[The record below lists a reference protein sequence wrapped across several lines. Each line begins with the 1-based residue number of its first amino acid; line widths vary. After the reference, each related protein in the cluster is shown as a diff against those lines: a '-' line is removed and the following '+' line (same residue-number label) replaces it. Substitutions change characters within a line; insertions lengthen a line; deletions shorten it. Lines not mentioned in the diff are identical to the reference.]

1 MIYSNFHIIID
12 TADDE
17 LIVAHNVE
25 NGRIEALLHDNSQND
40 VLIEVD
46 ILQ

>member
-1 MIYSNFHIIID
+1 MIYSNFHMIID

-17 LIVAHNVE
+17 FIVAHNVE
-25 NGRIEALLHDNSQND
+25 NGRIEALLHDNTQNV
-40 VLIEVD
+40 VLIEID